1 MPGTPL
7 SILIQQGQQRSGP
20 VPATILLF
28 STNIPANGGGNT
40 GFSTAPFQLTEKG
53 MFQVDYD
60 PWNTNNPGT
69 VTFQSCLTVGGTYAT
84 ELTLTQTTVD
94 TATYYYLP
102 QAKVNFFFK
111 FVTTVGAKGLKVSM
125 FDPEPDL

>member
-1 MPGTPL
+1 MLEMKSVAAPIAAG
-7 SILIQQGQQRSGP
+7 SAVAGE
-20 VPATILLF
+20 V
-28 STNIPANGGGNT
+28 IPANGGGNT

-60 PWNTNNPGT
+60 PWDTNNPGT